1 LYNTVRIEA
10 VCLIGQHFALIS
22 EYLQITQFVLYRPH
36 EWEKTPMRAI
46 LLDRDGVINRE
57 RADYVKSWQELELLP
72 GALAAL
78 QRLAT
83 LEIPILVITNQSAIG
98 RGIIQPK
105 TVAAIHDQLRTVVAQ
120 AGGRLDAFFIC
131 PHHPA
136 DGCLCRKP
144 QPGLLHQA
152 AAQFHFALDQ
162 AVFIGDAITD
172 FQAARAAGCRSI
184 LVKSG
189 RQGAALT
196 DLLTGETTPPPLVA
210 DLAAAVDLLL
220 AE

>member
-1 LYNTVRIEA
+1 
-10 VCLIGQHFALIS
+10 
-22 EYLQITQFVLYRPH
+22 
-36 EWEKTPMRAI
+36 MRAI

-57 RADYVKSWQELELLP
+57 RADYVKRWQEVELLP
-72 GALAAL
+72 GVLTAL
-78 QRLAT
+78 QRLAA
-83 LEIPILVITNQSAIG
+83 LAIPILVITNQSAIG
-98 RGIIQPK
+98 RGIVQAE
-105 TVAAIHDQLRTVVAQ
+105 TVAALHEQLRTVVAQ
-120 AGGRLDAFFIC
+120 AGGRIDAFFVC

-144 QPGLLHQA
+144 QPGLLRQA

-189 RQGAALT
+189 RQGAALAE
-196 DLLTGETTPPPLVA
+196 LLAGETTPPLLVA

-220 AE
+220 TE